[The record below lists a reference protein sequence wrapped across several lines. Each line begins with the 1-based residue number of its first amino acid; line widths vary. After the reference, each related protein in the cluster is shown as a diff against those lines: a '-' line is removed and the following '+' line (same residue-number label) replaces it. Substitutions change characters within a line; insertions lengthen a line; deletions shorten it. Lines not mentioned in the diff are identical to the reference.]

1 MKYNILTFLAAA
13 LMVAVSTL
21 ALSSGMWIYEQKQ
34 LDTEEMRTPTTI
46 SNSIGTIYSNS
57 AQDDEAEGESEGAG
71 ENGANVSSE
80 EGVPADEDL
89 NGEMIQD
96 P

>member
-21 ALSSGMWIYEQKQ
+21 ALSSGMWIYEQNQ

-57 AQDDEAEGESEGAG
+57 AQDDETEVESEDAG

-80 EGVPADEDL
+80 KGVPADENL